1 MAECFIVFV
10 NILIEGTPYG
20 MHFDDNGMI
29 QFHLFIR
36 LLTCVNTRIVL
47 STYKGISNVF
57 HDFFTSD
64 NTKCDSNSLVNIFV
78 IDVTI
83 FLEYE
88 SCQWRFIHFFDLN
101 DLIAFKIG
109 YFDLLGIQTERAVNE
124 NFGESIVL

>member
-1 MAECFIVFV
+1 M
-10 NILIEGTPYG
+10 YS
-20 MHFDDNGMI
+20 MI
-29 QFHLFIR
+29 
-36 LLTCVNTRIVL
+36 
-47 STYKGISNVF
+47 
-57 HDFFTSD
+57 FFTSD
-64 NTKCDSNSLVNIFV
+64 NTKFSVFFSFCDCNSLVNIFA
-78 IDVTI
+78 IDDTI